1 MAAAVDLVDTEG
13 VGTGRAVP
21 DAQTAIPCLLRIG
34 PALAFVAP
42 LAGRMEA
49 RARLREQSRVS
60 LKALAALQT
69 TRQQIGQWNDR
80 KRAFLD
86 QRGTVILSLLPR
98 RICVKGLCAGGG
110 LPSHRR

>member
-1 MAAAVDLVDTEG
+1 M
-13 VGTGRAVP
+13 P
-21 DAQTAIPCLLRIG
+21 DC
-34 PALAFVAP
+34 V
-42 LAGRMEA
+42 
-49 RARLREQSRVS
+49 SRVGS

-86 QRGTVILSLLPR
+86 QRGTVILSPLAKAHLR
-98 RICVKGLCAGGG
+98 KGSCAGGG

>member
-1 MAAAVDLVDTEG
+1 M
-13 VGTGRAVP
+13 P

-86 QRGTVILSLLPR
+86 QRGTVILSLLPS
-98 RICVKGLCAGGG
+98 A
-110 LPSHRR
+110 SA